1 VAWPGASEGAEAV
14 VAFETRVAGASWTRT
29 QQCDP
34 VATYNPM
41 TPADL
46 QKMPMHAGSYG
57 CSSNNLR
64 QVDANICHSARLL
77 HRYLVRSGSLQVAL
91 RRYNGCVRSANTP
104 RCERYPLRG
113 LRTTS
118 RVRQDVLASA
128 ADMGLIVPASVS
140 VAPRTADSPVLT
152 GRPARTRLGSSS

>member
-1 VAWPGASEGAEAV
+1 MSPSLLGAVLLIENRALDSSALSGQGAV
-14 VAFETRVAGASWTRT
+14 GLMQV
-29 QQCDP
+29 
-34 VATYNPM
+34 
-41 TPADL
+41 
-46 QKMPMHAGSYG
+46 MPMHAGSYG
-57 CSSNNLR
+57 CRSNNLR
-64 QVDANICHSARLL
+64 QVDANICHGARLL

-91 RRYNGCVRSANTP
+91 HRYNGCVRGANTP
-104 RCERYPLRG
+104 RCERYPQRV

-118 RVRQDVLASA
+118 RVRQDMLASA